1 MDGLDVTI
9 EDWVRERPYLKEI
22 AQLQKIIEAVIKKS
36 GGEAVTPYVP
46 GEGVLEEFKRGIP
59 ILKTGE
65 NLEGFMKEVE
75 NLIVKMIDALVTAS
89 LPGQIITQSLQV
101 KAAFAEKEDL
111 VGCLVAEAVKD
122 SSVKDSKKDL
132 GEVSEGF
139 LLFLVWKALSH
150 VLEPLKEKVSMLLE
164 EDPWLR
170 GYCPVCGQL
179 PAMAHLLKTEKG
191 RERNLICGCCQMHW
205 RFKRMGCP
213 YCGNED
219 QKTLEIIGLDEEP
232 DLRVDTCKEC
242 EGYLKTYIGEGQEL
256 AALTDWSTLH
266 LDLVAKKQGFK
277 RIGYQMYGI

>member
-111 VGCLVAEAVKD
+111 VGRLVAEAVKD

>member
-111 VGCLVAEAVKD
+111 VGRLVAEAVKD

-232 DLRVDTCKEC
+232 DLRVDICKEC

>member
-9 EDWVRERPYLKEI
+9 EEWVKERPYLKEI
-22 AQLQKIIEAVIKKS
+22 AQLQKTIETVIKKS
-36 GGEAVTPYVP
+36 GGEAITPYVP
-46 GEGVLEEFKRGIP
+46 GEDVLDEFKRGIP

-65 NLEGFMKEVE
+65 NLAGFMKDVE
-75 NLIVKMIDALVTAS
+75 TLIVKMIDALVIAS
-89 LPGQIITQSLQV
+89 LPGQIITQSLQA

-111 VGCLVAEAVKD
+111 VGRLVAEVVKD

-132 GEVSEGF
+132 AEVSEGF
-139 LLFLVWKALSH
+139 LLFLVWSAFSH
-150 VLEPLKEKVSMLLE
+150 VLEPLKEKVSVLLE

-179 PAMAHLLKTEKG
+179 PAMAHLVKTEKG
-191 RERNLICGCCQMHW
+191 RERDLVCGCCRMHW
-205 RFKRMGCP
+205 RYKRMGCP

-219 QKTLEIIGLDEEP
+219 QGTLEIIGLDEEP
-232 DLRVDTCKEC
+232 DLRIDICKEC
-242 EGYLKTYIGEGQEL
+242 EGYLKTYIGEGREL
-256 AALTDWSTLH
+256 VALTDWSTLH